1 MIHFDMQAPHGS
13 RVYPTMT
20 GIRIELSEDMR
31 ESVGKWLQD
40 EATRFGQ
47 ASTPS
52 QEMMVCP
59 KCGGKLQMRNDIPI
73 FCSLCH
79 GAMQVSKAVGEGYL
93 KSLKQE
99 QTIVRKQQ
107 PADLDG
113 RQGTPP
119 PQNHY
124 DQLRQVINQ
133 QQHPVAIPL
142 PHLQPKVAPPGEV
155 LVVDGHELQPGEY
168 TSKTELITE
177 EDEFIGPI
185 QQT

>member
-20 GIRIELSEDMR
+20 GIRIEIPDNMR
-31 ESVGKWLQD
+31 DTVGKWLQD

-47 ASTPS
+47 SSTPAE
-52 QEMMVCP
+52 EMMVCP

-79 GAMQVSKAVGEGYL
+79 GAMKVSKTIGEGYL

-99 QTIVRKQQ
+99 QTIVRQQ
-107 PADLDG
+107 STAPVG
-113 RQGTPP
+113 NQGTPP

-142 PHLQPKVAPPGEV
+142 PHLQPNVAQVGEP
-155 LVVDGHELQPGEY
+155 LVVDGHELKPGE
-168 TSKTELITE
+168 SSSQTELITE
-177 EDEFIGPI
+177 EEEFIGPV